1 VSLSSRN
8 NIGKRVEMK
17 EKIII
22 MSIFLMLVFSLIVFV
37 AAQNEN
43 SSNFIEQNSL
53 PDSETTS
60 SSATNSEATQTTTE
74 TSSND
79 VGDNSKNKI
88 EFNVDA
94 GITPDNPIYFVK
106 DTYQRIVVGNDP
118 ERALDYREQK
128 IAEAKVMVEEGKPK
142 EAKQVLDRALQYG
155 DIVEKEVSPEIKD
168 KVKESANKVE
178 DTINDMKKNT
188 EGEQWKDVNEGFD
201 NNIEQ
206 GKKVETA
213 AELSAKIAEL
223 CETLAKLDPLQYA
236 DSCKFKDNSPKW
248 MKEQDKQLTK
258 EQEQQAQ
265 VFFNKLSA
273 CFENPKQCDC
283 KDMGVQKFEDF
294 CVEQSALAVK
304 CMDNDK
310 TACEKMN
317 NGAPEDLL
325 PDYLIPIMKKVEDKY
340 SNAQFNNFAPEEC
353 VKANAKTPDE
363 CNKIMFK
370 LNAPQECLD
379 VGLTGASREDET
391 KCRTIMFQENTP
403 KECNDAGITAN
414 DKDGARK
421 CAKIMFQSRAPQEC
435 LDAGLTGEGRDDE
448 KKCRE
453 LMQGQGE
460 NYKQGNNKY
469 ASQFN
474 RDCNSIQDINE
485 KMKCFEEF
493 YNNAQVQIKD
503 DFRQREMTDQ
513 NSGEKITPE
522 EEAQRKVC
530 MDKGMGTILEHENGK
545 RVVICVD
552 KNQLGA
558 QGGQQCQSQ
567 DQIERLKQDCKL
579 RGQDAQVETRG
590 GCPWV
595 ICIGGETKRVYA
607 PGTGPNQ
614 QQQNQQFGQYI
625 AGDKSGIKC
634 PDSICD
640 DYEKMN
646 PYACPEDCGGTRQ
659 PGNYPQQQPGTYDQQ
674 QSENRIDQPPQE
686 QQQNQQQFCSGQAPS
701 CAPNGAPYCQ
711 NGNWVCPSAPPQE
724 PNQQQPTQPIQEQP
738 QQTPTP
744 TQTPEP
750 TPEPSPEQ
758 TPTPTPE
765 SSPAPVTGGVITG
778 RVIVSTYGDENS
790 RDGDAFL
797 DYWFNR

>member
-1 VSLSSRN
+1 
-8 NIGKRVEMK
+8 MK
-17 EKIII
+17 KKIIATG
-22 MSIFLMLVFSLIVFV
+22 IFLMLMLSLIVFV
-37 AAQNEN
+37 AAQNES
-43 SSNFIEQNSL
+43 SSNSIEQNSP

-60 SSATNSEATQTTTE
+60 NSVTNQEVTSTTTE
-74 TSSND
+74 NSSND
-79 VGDNSKNKI
+79 ISDNSKNKT

-118 ERALDYREQK
+118 ERALGYREQK
-128 IAEAKVMVEEGKPK
+128 IAEAKAMVEKGKPE
-142 EAKQVLDRALQYG
+142 EAEQVLDRALQYG
-155 DIVEKEVSPEIKD
+155 NIVEKEVSPELKD
-168 KVKESANKVE
+168 KVKESAVKVE
-178 DTINDMKKNT
+178 GAINDMKENT
-188 EGEQWKDVNEGFD
+188 KGEQWKDVNEGFD

-206 GKKVETA
+206 GEKVEIA

-236 DSCKFKDNSPKW
+236 DSCKPKDNSPRW
-248 MKEQDKQLTK
+248 MKEQNKQLTK

-265 VFFNKLSA
+265 AFFDKLSQ

-283 KDMGVQKFEDF
+283 KGMGIQKFEDF
-294 CVEQSALAVK
+294 CVQQSALAVK
-304 CMDNDK
+304 CMDGDK
-310 TACEKMN
+310 TSCDSMN

-325 PDYLIPIMKKVEDKY
+325 PDYLIPVMKQVESKY
-340 SNAQFNNFAPEEC
+340 SKSQFDNFAPEEC
-353 VKANAKTPDE
+353 VKANAKTPQE

-370 LNAPQECLD
+370 LNAPEECLD
-379 VGLTGASREDET
+379 AGLTGTSREDET
-391 KCRTIMFQENTP
+391 KCRDIMFQQNTP
-403 KECNDAGITAN
+403 KECADAGITSQ
-414 DKDGARK
+414 DKNGARK
-421 CAKIMFQSRAPQEC
+421 CAKIMFQSRAPQQC

-453 LMQGQGE
+453 LMQSQGG
-460 NYKQGNNKY
+460 NYKQINNTY
-469 ASQFN
+469 APQFN
-474 RDCNSIQDINE
+474 RDCNSIQDVNE

-493 YNNAQVQIKD
+493 YNNAQFQIKD

-513 NSGEKITPE
+513 NTGEKITPE

-530 MDKGMGTILEHENGK
+530 MDKGMGTILKYENGK

-567 DQIERLKQDCKL
+567 DQIERLKQDCKS

-595 ICIGGETKRVYA
+595 ICIGGETQKQSYQQ
-607 PGTGPNQ
+607 PGHV
-614 QQQNQQFGQYI
+614 

-634 PDSICD
+634 PDNICD

-646 PYACPEDCGGTRQ
+646 SYACPEDCGETRQ
-659 PGNYPQQQPGTYDQQ
+659 PENYQQPQ
-674 QSENRIDQPPQE
+674 NRIDQP
-686 QQQNQQQFCSGQAPS
+686 QQPDQNQENFCSGQAPS

-711 NGNWVCPSAPPQE
+711 NGNWVCPSAPQQEQVPQQPPQE
-724 PNQQQPTQPIQEQP
+724 QQPTQPIEQP
-738 QQTPTP
+738 QTPAP
-744 TQTPEP
+744 IQTPEI
-750 TPEPSPEQ
+750 TP
-758 TPTPTPE
+758 
-765 SSPAPVTGGVITG
+765 SPAPVTGGVITG
-778 RVIVSTYGDENS
+778 RVITSEYGNENS
-790 RDGDAFL
+790 RSGDSFL